1 MHLSPAP
8 DEADGGAARYRL
20 RLAPGER
27 WQLGVAVQWLLDGTP
42 ELDADA
48 FEAGLRDD
56 RRERD
61 ASLAAWWGSVPRLH
75 APAEAD
81 ARADLGAVA
90 HRPGSAPAALGAERH
105 GAGGGAA
112 VVHDAVRP

>member
-27 WQLGVAVQWLLDGTP
+27 WQLGVAVQWLLNGTQ

-75 APAEAD
+75 APAEPTLERTWAQSL
-81 ARADLGAVA
+81 ADL
-90 HRPGSAPAALGAERH
+90 AALRLRWARERH

-112 VVHDAVRP
+112 LVHDAVRP